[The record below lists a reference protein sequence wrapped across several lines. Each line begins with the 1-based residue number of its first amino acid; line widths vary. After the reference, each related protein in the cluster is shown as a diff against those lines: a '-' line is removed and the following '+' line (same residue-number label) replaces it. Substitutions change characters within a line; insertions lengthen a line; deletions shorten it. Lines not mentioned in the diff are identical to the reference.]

1 MIRVEQLVK
10 KFGARTVIGGVT
22 LEVPAG
28 QSVALVGPSGGGK
41 STLLR
46 CMLGLEAFDGGR
58 ITIAG
63 ATLAAGS
70 ERANRAALPQ
80 LRAAAG
86 LVFQQWHLFAHM
98 TALENVIEAPVHV
111 RGLPIAEATTQ
122 GRALLEKVGMSHRAD
137 ALPRRLSGGEQ
148 QRVAIARALAMEP
161 RVLFM
166 DEPTSALDPERVGE
180 LVTQLRG
187 LAREGL
193 TLVCITHDIDFAAAL
208 CDRVVV
214 LAGGEL
220 VEDGAPAEVLAAP
233 KHAATR
239 KFLGRE

>member
-1 MIRVEQLVK
+1 VIRVEQLVK
-10 KFGARTVIGGVT
+10 KFGARTVISDVAFD
-22 LEVPAG
+22 VPAG
-28 QSVALVGPSGGGK
+28 QSLALVGPSGGGK

-46 CMLGLEAFDGGR
+46 CLLGLESFDGGR

-63 ATLAAGS
+63 ATLAAQS
-70 ERANRAALPQ
+70 ERANRVALPQ
-80 LRAAAG
+80 IRAAAG

-98 TALENVIEAPVHV
+98 TALENIREAPVHV
-111 RGLPIAEATTQ
+111 RRLPIDEATQQART
-122 GRALLEKVGMSHRAD
+122 LLEKVGMSHRAD

-180 LVTQLRG
+180 LVTLLRG

-208 CDRVVV
+208 CDRVIV

-220 VEDGAPAEVLAAP
+220 VEDGVPAEVLAAP

-239 KFLGRE
+239 KFLGRD

>member
-10 KFGARTVIGGVT
+10 KFGARTVISDVAFD
-22 LEVPAG
+22 VPAG
-28 QSVALVGPSGGGK
+28 QSLALVGPSGGGK

-46 CMLGLEAFDGGR
+46 CMLGLESFDGGR

-63 ATLAAGS
+63 ATLAAQS
-70 ERANRAALPQ
+70 ERANRVALPQ
-80 LRAAAG
+80 IRAAAG

-98 TALENVIEAPVHV
+98 TALENIREAPVHV
-111 RGLPIAEATTQ
+111 RRLPIDEATQQART
-122 GRALLEKVGMSHRAD
+122 LLEKVGMSHRAD

-180 LVTQLRG
+180 LVTLLRG

-208 CDRVVV
+208 CDRVIV

-239 KFLGRE
+239 KFLGRD

>member
-1 MIRVEQLVK
+1 VIRVEQLVK
-10 KFGARTVIGGVT
+10 KFGARTVISDVAFD
-22 LEVPAG
+22 VPAG
-28 QSVALVGPSGGGK
+28 QSLALVGPSGGGK

-46 CMLGLEAFDGGR
+46 CLLGLESFDGGR

-63 ATLAAGS
+63 ATLAAQS
-70 ERANRAALPQ
+70 ERANRVALPQ
-80 LRAAAG
+80 IRAAAG

-98 TALENVIEAPVHV
+98 TALENICEAPVHV
-111 RGLPIAEATTQ
+111 RRLPIDQATKQART
-122 GRALLEKVGMSHRAD
+122 LLEKVGMSHRAD

-180 LVTQLRG
+180 LVTLLRG

-208 CDRVVV
+208 CDRVIV

-239 KFLGRE
+239 KFLGRD

>member
-10 KFGARTVIGGVT
+10 KFGARTVISDVAFD
-22 LEVPAG
+22 VPAG
-28 QSVALVGPSGGGK
+28 QSLALVGPSGGGK

-46 CMLGLEAFDGGR
+46 CLLGLESFDGGR

-63 ATLAAGS
+63 ATLAAQS
-70 ERANRAALPQ
+70 ERANRVALPQ
-80 LRAAAG
+80 IRAAAG

-98 TALENVIEAPVHV
+98 TALENICEAPVHV
-111 RGLPIAEATTQ
+111 RRLPIDQATKQART
-122 GRALLEKVGMSHRAD
+122 LLEKVGMSHRAD

-180 LVTQLRG
+180 LVTLLRG

-208 CDRVVV
+208 CDRVIV

-239 KFLGRE
+239 KFLGRD

>member
-1 MIRVEQLVK
+1 VIRVEHLVK
-10 KFGARTVIGGVT
+10 KFGARTVISDVAFD
-22 LEVPAG
+22 VPAG
-28 QSVALVGPSGGGK
+28 QSLALVGPSGGGK

-46 CMLGLEAFDGGR
+46 CLLGLESFDGGR

-63 ATLAAGS
+63 ATLAAQS
-70 ERANRAALPQ
+70 ERANRVALPQ
-80 LRAAAG
+80 IRAAAG

-98 TALENVIEAPVHV
+98 TALENIREAPVHV
-111 RGLPIAEATTQ
+111 RRLPIDEATKQART
-122 GRALLEKVGMSHRAD
+122 LLEKVGMSHRAD

-180 LVTQLRG
+180 LVTLLRG

-208 CDRVVV
+208 CDRVIV

-239 KFLGRE
+239 KFLGRD

>member
-1 MIRVEQLVK
+1 VIRVEQLVK
-10 KFGARTVIGGVT
+10 KFGARTVISDVAFD
-22 LEVPAG
+22 VPAG
-28 QSVALVGPSGGGK
+28 QSLALVGPSGGGK

-46 CMLGLEAFDGGR
+46 CMLGLESFDGGR

-63 ATLAAGS
+63 ATLAAQS
-70 ERANRAALPQ
+70 ERANRVALPQ
-80 LRAAAG
+80 IRAAAG

-98 TALENVIEAPVHV
+98 TALENIREAPVHV
-111 RGLPIAEATTQ
+111 RRLPIDEATQQART
-122 GRALLEKVGMSHRAD
+122 LLEKVGMSHRAD

-180 LVTQLRG
+180 LVTLLRG

-208 CDRVVV
+208 CDRVIV

-220 VEDGAPAEVLAAP
+220 VEDGVPAEVLAAP

-239 KFLGRE
+239 KFLGRD

>member
-1 MIRVEQLVK
+1 VIRVEQLVK
-10 KFGARTVIGGVT
+10 KFGARTVISDVAFD
-22 LEVPAG
+22 VPAG
-28 QSVALVGPSGGGK
+28 QSLALVGPSGGGK

-46 CMLGLEAFDGGR
+46 CMLGLESFDGGR

-63 ATLAAGS
+63 ATLAAQS
-70 ERANRAALPQ
+70 ERANRVALPQ
-80 LRAAAG
+80 IRAAAG

-98 TALENVIEAPVHV
+98 TALENIREAPVHV
-111 RGLPIAEATTQ
+111 RRLPIDEATQQART
-122 GRALLEKVGMSHRAD
+122 LLEKVGMSHRAD

-180 LVTQLRG
+180 LVTLLRG

-208 CDRVVV
+208 CDRVIV

-239 KFLGRE
+239 KFLGRD